1 MLSLLEDISID
12 FPFYFILS
20 LIDVYKN
27 TATRDKLIF
36 PSVITRFLCHF
47 SISFLEF
54 PHFTVMSA
62 IDVAT
67 IRRSEAQLKPRW
79 PRTKTATPPA
89 STAPSTSTPLSS
101 TGGVTFETI
110 MTQLVRMDA
119 CLDTLS
125 DELCQVNTRVGRIAL
140 RQAIM
145 GGFTAYTFPSPPAS
159 EDESDD
165 GSSNDDTDRD
175 EDASSPCD
183 DEMST

>member
-1 MLSLLEDISID
+1 MGFAKGPKFLKMVMTFILHPLSHYNSITEPCARFLLSLLEDISLD

-54 PHFTVMSA
+54 PHFTVMSV

-67 IRRSEAQLKPRW
+67 VRRSEAQLKLRW

-101 TGGVTFETI
+101 AGGMTLETI

-125 DELCQVNTRVGRIAL
+125 DELC
-140 RQAIM
+140 
-145 GGFTAYTFPSPPAS
+145 
-159 EDESDD
+159 
-165 GSSNDDTDRD
+165 
-175 EDASSPCD
+175 
-183 DEMST
+183 